1 MRVFGENESL
11 WCNTDM
17 SRRRGGPP
25 DLKSTLGSL
34 LRTTLDQFGAVKD
47 VVEQQTRGRGGLLDQ
62 ALTQRR
68 RKEAMARLGESIYSY
83 LQEGS
88 PEAEAIALVP
98 EIAMAIA
105 NVDSVE
111 DEDDGYDSAEFEGGE
126 FVPASDHS
134 FVPSPNQNREAVS
147 SANYRP
153 PAPKQSSKEF
163 RVWRPVIPP
172 DDDISESEDEPVSQP
187 LPAASDKDTHSRI
200 PRKTAQRKRGG
211 GIHFVDEP
219 PRPGEVDSD
228 DDLESYM
235 HDDDV

>member
-1 MRVFGENESL
+1 M
-11 WCNTDM
+11 
-17 SRRRGGPP
+17 
-25 DLKSTLGSL
+25 
-34 LRTTLDQFGAVKD
+34 
-47 VVEQQTRGRGGLLDQ
+47 VEQQTRGRGGLLDQ

-68 RKEAMARLGESIYSY
+68 RKEAMASLGESMYSY

-105 NVDSVE
+105 NVDSLE
-111 DEDDGYDSAEFEGGE
+111 DEEYGYDPEGFSDGE
-126 FVPASDHS
+126 FVPGSDHS
-134 FVPSPNQNREAVS
+134 FVPAPNQSREAVS

-153 PAPKQSSKEF
+153 PAATQSSKEF

-172 DDDISESEDEPVSQP
+172 DDDTSEPNDEPVVSP
-187 LPAASDKDTHSRI
+187 LSAASDKDTRSRI

>member
-1 MRVFGENESL
+1 
-11 WCNTDM
+11 M

-62 ALTQRR
+62 ALMQRR
-68 RKEAMARLGESIYSY
+68 RKEAMARLGESMYSY
-83 LQEGS
+83 LQKGS

-105 NVDSVE
+105 NVDSLE
-111 DEDDGYDSAEFEGGE
+111 DEEYGYDSPGFEGGE
-126 FVPASDHS
+126 FVPASDHN
-134 FVPSPNQNREAVS
+134 FVPAPNHSSPKQNREAVS

-163 RVWRPVIPP
+163 RVWRPVVPP
-172 DDDISESEDEPVSQP
+172 DDDSSESEDEPVS
-187 LPAASDKDTHSRI
+187 LPMSASSEKDTQSRI

-219 PRPGEVDSD
+219 ARPGELDSD